1 MSDQKI
7 TEFEILNHGLY
18 HCAEFQGCGVAFTD
32 YTDVATGIGD
42 NAREAYDDALEQ
54 LACGGW
60 DVSSLP
66 TRPRGIN
73 AKDRVPA
80 SVHREMVEAHIYVS
94 VRVRGPKTLA
104 ERIAATLADVAP
116 GVYRWDGR
124 TLTCI
129 KAPNLPIWRC
139 IANLGDRNPLDHG
152 GLFVYVDKTGTY
164 PPEMERIEPVSD
176 DDNSALEIRRVVL
189 DRCTFTD
196 GVLSDNPYHP
206 TLPAWYARE
215 LVRVAESFGEPLDDY
230 HSALCSEHPLP
241 RAKAMRDVLDYFGW
255 DNVDSY
261 PFTVTRSEARRRYRN
276 ELRHIRRAGR

>member
-7 TEFEILNHGLY
+7 TAWEILNHGMEHSQY
-18 HCAEFQGCGVAFTD
+18 FQGCGVAY

-80 SVHREMVEAHIYVS
+80 SVHREMGEHCDAHIYVS
-94 VRVRGPKTLA
+94 VRVRGPKPRARKPTPTLA
-104 ERIAATLADVAP
+104 ERIAAILADVAP

-129 KAPNLPIWRC
+129 KADGSP
-139 IANLGDRNPLDHG
+139 ASQG
-152 GLFVYVDKTGTY
+152 G
-164 PPEMERIEPVSD
+164 
-176 DDNSALEIRRVVL
+176 AQ
-189 DRCTFTD
+189 
-196 GVLSDNPYHP
+196 
-206 TLPAWYARE
+206 
-215 LVRVAESFGEPLDDY
+215 
-230 HSALCSEHPLP
+230 
-241 RAKAMRDVLDYFGW
+241 
-255 DNVDSY
+255 
-261 PFTVTRSEARRRYRN
+261 
-276 ELRHIRRAGR
+276 